1 MNSAAFLTNSTCF
14 LSISKETILSFFI
27 IDFLGRRD
35 ACLPPWPPPPLP
47 PPPPAASSAA
57 VVDAAKP
64 RIAAAADDKDL
75 AGDADADPEEVAEVR
90 ELAAVVI
97 GRYRA
102 LLGRLEGDDRTEL
115 QRSLGLKVAKIEG
128 LLTALP
134 AAPA

>member
-1 MNSAAFLTNSTCF
+1 MDPTDCTEA
-14 LSISKETILSFFI
+14 
-27 IDFLGRRD
+27 D
-35 ACLPPWPPPPLP
+35 ALRGALLDL
-47 PPPPAASSAA
+47 AEE
-57 VVDAAKP
+57 V
-64 RIAAAADDKDL
+64 DL
-75 AGDADADPEEVAEVR
+75 AGDADAEPEEVAEVR